1 MEHQFV
7 GLSSV
12 ELSRVHCLMLRVQ
25 ALQCL
30 TALNSAADMTALSP
44 VFLAVLNKVNEY
56 VTLEHFSSHCHL
68 SLFCQGPYVP
78 AAAAGGAN
86 APAYWAPAS
95 LIRPTPKKTPIA

>member
-1 MEHQFV
+1 MEDVLKRMEHQFV

-56 VTLEHFSSHCHL
+56 VTLEHFSPHCHL
-68 SLFCQGPYVP
+68 SLCCQGPYVP
-78 AAAAGGAN
+78 AAIGLCGRDPAN
-86 APAYWAPAS
+86 
-95 LIRPTPKKTPIA
+95 